1 MKVPLLDLK
10 LQYSTIMDEVE
21 PAMLRVARSQMLIL
35 GEEVAKLEKTLA
47 GYCGA
52 KHAVTVSSGTDA
64 LLAALMAIDIKA
76 GDEVIVPTYSF
87 FATAGIVARLGA
99 KPVFVDSDPV
109 TFNIDP
115 MLIEKA
121 ITKNTKAII
130 PVHLYGQ
137 SADMKPIL
145 EIAKAHSIPVVE
157 DCAQAIGAQ
166 YSDGR
171 PVGSMGLMGCYSF
184 YPTKNLGAF
193 GEGGFVV
200 TSDDALAEK
209 LIQMRNHGMAPK
221 YYHSFVGGNFR
232 LDAIQAAVLNVK
244 FPHLEAWH
252 EGRRKN
258 AELYNKYFVQAG
270 LATEPGKTQFS
281 PDNKVLLP
289 GAVHKSSGQTN
300 YHIYNQ
306 YIIRVRHRDELR
318 AFLGENEI
326 GSEIYYPVPFH
337 RQKCFE
343 YLGAADANFPV
354 ANSFAESSI
363 ALPIFPELTREQ
375 ISFVVEKI
383 AGFAKLCPSARA

>member
-21 PAMLRVARSQMLIL
+21 PAILRVARSQMLIL

-47 GYCGA
+47 EYCGS
-52 KHAVTVSSGTDA
+52 KHAITVSSGTDA
-64 LLAALMAIDIKA
+64 LLAALMAIDIKP

-115 MLIEKA
+115 QLIEKA

-145 EIAKAHSIPVVE
+145 DVAKAHSIPVIE

-193 GEGGFVV
+193 GEGGLVV

-258 AELYNKYFVQAG
+258 AELYNKYFVDEAYDAAIVHPMRDG
-270 LATEPGKTQFS
+270 SDA
-281 PDNKVLLP
+281 LLWRIVDVRLID
-289 GAVHKSSGQTN
+289 GAVNG
-300 YHIYNQ
+300 
-306 YIIRVRHRDELR
+306 
-318 AFLGENEI
+318 A
-326 GSEIYYPVPFH
+326 GS
-337 RQKCFE
+337 
-343 YLGAADANFPV
+343 L
-354 ANSFAESSI
+354 
-363 ALPIFPELTREQ
+363 
-375 ISFVVEKI
+375 
-383 AGFAKLCPSARA
+383 ARAIGGGLRTMQSGYIRRYAAWVVLGSIVIVAAVSFWGVSK